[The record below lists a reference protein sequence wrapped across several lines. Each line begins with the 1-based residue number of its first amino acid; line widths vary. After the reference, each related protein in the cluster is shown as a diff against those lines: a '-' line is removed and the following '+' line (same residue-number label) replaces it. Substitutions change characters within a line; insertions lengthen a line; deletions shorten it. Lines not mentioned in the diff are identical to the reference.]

1 MFEKMYL
8 NSLLMSK
15 AIKQQQS
22 SYWVFKKKNVICIYF
37 FLCVTP
43 DENVLLKAPSSITFL
58 RQNTYLSR
66 IVIHKTKTNEFR
78 SENKDKK

>member
-15 AIKQQQS
+15 AIKQQS
-22 SYWVFKKKNVICIYF
+22 SYWVFKKKNVICIDF

-43 DENVLLKAPSSITFL
+43 DENVLLKAHQALHFWG
-58 RQNTYLSR
+58 
-66 IVIHKTKTNEFR
+66 KTHIYQEL
-78 SENKDKK
+78 